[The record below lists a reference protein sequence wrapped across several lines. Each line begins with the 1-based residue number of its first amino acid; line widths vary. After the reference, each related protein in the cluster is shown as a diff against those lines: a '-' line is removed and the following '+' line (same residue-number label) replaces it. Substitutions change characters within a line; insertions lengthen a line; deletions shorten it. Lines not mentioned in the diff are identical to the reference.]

1 MAWSGDWAWGLPA
14 LVLTIVFHVSAFMS
28 ITKILAPHRVQQR
41 HRLFRFILLVAAI
54 ALFAAILHGL
64 EAIAWAMLYIWLGAL
79 PDMSEGILY
88 SLGAITSYGHASIFL
103 EDRWRLLGSIEAVN
117 GLIMF
122 GLTTAFLFA
131 AIQRAWPEET

>member
-1 MAWSGDWAWGLPA
+1 
-14 LVLTIVFHVSAFMS
+14 MS
-28 ITKILAPHRVQQR
+28 ITKILAPRRDHQR

-64 EAIAWAMLYIWLGAL
+64 EAVAWALLYIWLGAL

-131 AIQRAWPEET
+131 AIQKAWPEET